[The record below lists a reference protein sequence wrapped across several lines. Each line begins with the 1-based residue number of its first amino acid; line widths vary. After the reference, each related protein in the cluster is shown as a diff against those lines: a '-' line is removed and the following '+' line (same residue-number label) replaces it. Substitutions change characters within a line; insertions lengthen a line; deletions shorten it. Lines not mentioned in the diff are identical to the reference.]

1 MALSDSETGAVIKG
15 MNVQRTLARVL
26 AVATSATAMLFAAG
40 FVYFANQV
48 SSYPNTAKVPADG
61 IVVLTGGVSRID
73 DAIMLLREGRAPRL
87 LISGVNPSV
96 STAVLKRR
104 VAQSAQLFDCCIDLG
119 REARNTVENAAE
131 ARAWLDKHRFATVIL
146 VTSNYHMPRSMLEFA
161 HAAPDVTL
169 IPHAV
174 TANAVAPREWWRHPA
189 TGRLL
194 LGEYTKYLY
203 ALARIWIDRI
213 NPA

>member
-1 MALSDSETGAVIKG
+1 M
-15 MNVQRTLARVL
+15 QRTLVRAL
-26 AVATSATAMLFAAG
+26 AMAILATAVLFAAG
-40 FVYFANQV
+40 FVRFANQV
-48 SSYPNTAKVPADG
+48 ASYGNASAIPADG
-61 IVVLTGGVSRID
+61 IVVLTGGMSRID

-96 STAVLKRR
+96 TTAVLKRR
-104 VAQSAQLFDCCIDLG
+104 LAQSAQLFDCCIDLG

-131 ARAWLDKHRFATVIL
+131 ARAWLEEHRFATVIL

-174 TANAVAPREWWRHPA
+174 TTNAVLPQDWWRHPA

-203 ALARIWIDRI
+203 ALARIWIGRVI
-213 NPA
+213 